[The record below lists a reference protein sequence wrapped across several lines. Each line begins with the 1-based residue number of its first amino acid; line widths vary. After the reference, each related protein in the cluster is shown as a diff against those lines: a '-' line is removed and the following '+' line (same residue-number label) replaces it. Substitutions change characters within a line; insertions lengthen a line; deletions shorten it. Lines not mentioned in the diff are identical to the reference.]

1 MTGVGL
7 TEADV
12 QRGLIE
18 AAQTGGWLVY
28 HTHDSRRSR
37 KGFPD
42 LVLVRPPKH
51 LASPVSRRHKYR
63 GQ

>member
-28 HTHDSRRSR
+28 HTHDSRRSG
-37 KGFPD
+37 KEG
-42 LVLVRPPKH
+42 
-51 LASPVSRRHKYR
+51 VSRL
-63 GQ
+63 GAGAPAV